1 MNTSPLLAVIVPV
14 YKVEDYL
21 RECIDSILSQ
31 SYTSLRVILVDDG
44 SPDRSGEICEEY
56 ARQDPRVIV
65 VHKENGG
72 QSTARNRG
80 LELAKDATYITF
92 VDSDDYIEPDIYKA
106 AISFLEEHQEVDIV
120 GFGINELRTEGKVY
134 CGESVG
140 RLYSREEAL
149 REVTQGFSFKLGP
162 SVWSKVFRQEAIGT
176 IRFREGYVYED
187 NSFVLEVLHKIKSYY
202 LLPIAGYNYRMGRD
216 GSTTGVFSERM
227 SYLFNNIEELMSRY
241 TRDRDMLLHANT
253 MAVNYLWMYWYQ
265 LYLEAPE
272 KYQEIT
278 KTFLPY
284 LKRAR
289 RRPYLNVAG
298 GRMHAMKTWL
308 FLHAPYLYT
317 RLSLR

>member
-1 MNTSPLLAVIVPV
+1 
-14 YKVEDYL
+14 
-21 RECIDSILSQ
+21 
-31 SYTSLRVILVDDG
+31 
-44 SPDRSGEICEEY
+44 
-56 ARQDPRVIV
+56 
-65 VHKENGG
+65 
-72 QSTARNRG
+72 
-80 LELAKDATYITF
+80 
-92 VDSDDYIEPDIYKA
+92 
-106 AISFLEEHQEVDIV
+106 
-120 GFGINELRTEGKVY
+120 
-134 CGESVG
+134 
-140 RLYSREEAL
+140 
-149 REVTQGFSFKLGP
+149 
-162 SVWSKVFRQEAIGT
+162 
-176 IRFREGYVYED
+176 VYED

>member
-1 MNTSPLLAVIVPV
+1 MNASPLLAVIVPV

-140 RLYSREEAL
+140 RLYSREEAFPL
-149 REVTQGFSFKLGP
+149 NLAHPYGLKFSGRKQLAP
-162 SVWSKVFRQEAIGT
+162 
-176 IRFREGYVYED
+176 YV
-187 NSFVLEVLHKIKSYY
+187 
-202 LLPIAGYNYRMGRD
+202 
-216 GSTTGVFSERM
+216 SEKAM
-227 SYLFNNIEELMSRY
+227 Y
-241 TRDRDMLLHANT
+241 TRTTASC
-253 MAVNYLWMYWYQ
+253 
-265 LYLEAPE
+265 
-272 KYQEIT
+272 
-278 KTFLPY
+278 
-284 LKRAR
+284 LKSS
-289 RRPYLNVAG
+289 
-298 GRMHAMKTWL
+298 
-308 FLHAPYLYT
+308 T
-317 RLSLR
+317 RLSLTTYFLLQDTTIGWGEMALRLGYSVSVCPTSSIT

>member
-1 MNTSPLLAVIVPV
+1 
-14 YKVEDYL
+14 
-21 RECIDSILSQ
+21 
-31 SYTSLRVILVDDG
+31 
-44 SPDRSGEICEEY
+44 
-56 ARQDPRVIV
+56 
-65 VHKENGG
+65 
-72 QSTARNRG
+72 
-80 LELAKDATYITF
+80 
-92 VDSDDYIEPDIYKA
+92 
-106 AISFLEEHQEVDIV
+106 
-120 GFGINELRTEGKVY
+120 
-134 CGESVG
+134 
-140 RLYSREEAL
+140 
-149 REVTQGFSFKLGP
+149 
-162 SVWSKVFRQEAIGT
+162 
-176 IRFREGYVYED
+176 
-187 NSFVLEVLHKIKSYY
+187 
-202 LLPIAGYNYRMGRD
+202 
-216 GSTTGVFSERM
+216 M

-278 KTFLPY
+278 KAFLPY

>member
-140 RLYSREEAL
+140 RLS
-149 REVTQGFSFKLGP
+149 
-162 SVWSKVFRQEAIGT
+162 
-176 IRFREGYVYED
+176 
-187 NSFVLEVLHKIKSYY
+187 
-202 LLPIAGYNYRMGRD
+202 GRK
-216 GSTTGVFSERM
+216 
-227 SYLFNNIEELMSRY
+227 
-241 TRDRDMLLHANT
+241 
-253 MAVNYLWMYWYQ
+253 Q
-265 LYLEAPE
+265 L
-272 KYQEIT
+272 
-278 KTFLPY
+278 
-284 LKRAR
+284 
-289 RRPYLNVAG
+289 
-298 GRMHAMKTWL
+298 
-308 FLHAPYLYT
+308 APYVSAKAMCTRTTASCLKSST
-317 RLSLR
+317 RLSLTTYFLSQDTTTGWGEMALQLGYSVSACPTSSIT